1 MVSDWQKHRIIREFL
16 IPDELKDDIAYCQR
30 SLRSFVKVH
39 QYLTERCKD
48 LQEEQQT
55 LVKRYQQELE
65 AEIRAIGKEQSVL
78 VDNLTQQLK
87 VFQHRTATERHIELA
102 DDLANGYVAWVL
114 SNHCEVNGA
123 TGMCQPPH
131 KVSERLSEWQLY
143 QKYRLPDTLIP
154 VLPSIEDGSAAP
166 EEGGK
171 RAEKRIRTRPV
182 LQTSLLKPA
191 TERTATP
198 ETVIAKPKAADSL
211 TPPVTPPSPTQSVQR
226 SPSSSVSMAVK
237 TVAATPAGGGSN
249 KRKAIESSSAM
260 VESKTLRS
268 RATTNVVG
276 GPAKGGKT
284 VEPVEDTEPGDTF
297 DDSSASSVATVDG
310 TVAMKRGRSSLY
322 HALNKAKL
330 TQKTSPPNS
339 ATKGNRGVAT
349 AANTIAGGANGNGR
363 GSETAARATSVSS
376 DSSNSRSS
384 TPGSS
389 RKAVATEPPVTS
401 DDSSNERFLPPED
414 YCPPPDTIHEW
425 EQYTFLKLYGL
436 YTLEDSRLLKER
448 KNERKRR
455 SCCST
460 ERKDFHYGRYD
471 QFEQQYY
478 VLSKRRTNGNK
489 RPALLYTATTVAE
502 RCMSHR
508 KQQQQQRTGAGSWST
523 TSTEPS
529 PLLASSPEDAA
540 AAVVA
545 PTSRSESPA
554 SEPQVTDSSVAVL
567 ELNNKMCFVC
577 NEPGTN
583 DSLST
588 CVECCN
594 TYHINCHTDEKEE
607 TLEKTLPAPA
617 VLASPAEDNTDVADD
632 GTAGAADTEATAT
645 EGSSAIDDN
654 AEQILPPQ
662 RDNLCPGCFKIAAH
676 KAQLRVA

>member
-1 MVSDWQKHRIIREFL
+1 MVSDWQKHKIIQEFL
-16 IPDELKDDIAYCQR
+16 IPDELKDDIAYCQK
-30 SLRSFVKVH
+30 SLRDCVKVH

-48 LQEEQQT
+48 LQEEQKT

-78 VDNLTQQLK
+78 VANLTQQLK
-87 VFQHRTATERHIELA
+87 LFQHRTATERRIELA

-123 TGMCQPPH
+123 AGMCQPPH

-143 QKYRLPDTLIP
+143 QKYRLESIP
-154 VLPSIEDGSAAP
+154 LLPSIEDGSAAP
-166 EEGGK
+166 DEGAK
-171 RAEKRIRTRPV
+171 RAEKRLRTRPV

-198 ETVIAKPKAADSL
+198 ESVIVKPKAADSL

-237 TVAATPAGGGSN
+237 TVPATPAGGGSN
-249 KRKAIESSSAM
+249 KRKANGESSAM

-268 RATTNVVG
+268 RSTTNAVQG

-297 DDSSASSVATVDG
+297 EDSSASPVATVDV
-310 TVAMKRGRSSLY
+310 TAAVKRSRSSLY
-322 HALNKAKL
+322 QALNKAKM

-339 ATKGNRGVAT
+339 ATKSNRGMTTV
-349 AANTIAGGANGNGR
+349 AANTTAGGANGNGR
-363 GSETAARATSVSS
+363 GSEAAARATSVSS

-389 RKAVATEPPVTS
+389 RKAVAAEPPVTS
-401 DDSSNERFLPPED
+401 DDSSNDRFMPPED

-478 VLSKRRTNGNK
+478 VLSKRRNNGNK

-508 KQQQQQRTGAGSWST
+508 KQQQQQRTGGGSW
-523 TSTEPS
+523 STEPS
-529 PLLASSPEDAA
+529 PPLTSSPEDAA
-540 AAVVA
+540 AVVP

-554 SEPQVTDSSVAVL
+554 SEPQLPDTAVL
-567 ELNNKMCFVC
+567 EPDNKMCFVC
-577 NEPGTN
+577 NEPGTS
-583 DSLST
+583 DSLSA

-594 TYHINCHTDEKEE
+594 IYHINCHTGEE
-607 TLEKTLPAPA
+607 EEPLAKTLPAPPA
-617 VLASPAEDNTDVADD
+617 ALETPAENNTAAAEGV
-632 GTAGAADTEATAT
+632 TSTVAADTSVT
-645 EGSSAIDDN
+645 ESSSAIDDN
-654 AEQILPPQ
+654 VVQILQ
-662 RDNLCPGCFKIAAH
+662 RDNLCPGCFKIAAR

>member
-1 MVSDWQKHRIIREFL
+1 MVSDWQKHKIIQEFL
-16 IPDELKDDIAYCQR
+16 IPDEIKDDIAYCQR
-30 SLRSFVKVH
+30 SLRDCVKVH

-78 VDNLTQQLK
+78 VANLTQQLK
-87 VFQHRTATERHIELA
+87 LFQHRTATERRIELA

-114 SNHCEVNGA
+114 SNHCEVNAGA
-123 TGMCQPPH
+123 GMCQPPH

-143 QKYRLPDTLIP
+143 QKYRLESIP
-154 VLPSIEDGSAAP
+154 VLPSAIEDGSTTTDDGA
-166 EEGGK
+166 K
-171 RAEKRIRTRPV
+171 RAEKRLRTRPV

-198 ETVIAKPKAADSL
+198 ESVKSKAVDSL

-226 SPSSSVSMAVK
+226 SPSSGVSTAVK

-249 KRKAIESSSAM
+249 KRKATESSAM

-268 RATTNVVG
+268 RSTNAVG

-284 VEPVEDTEPGDTF
+284 VEPVEDGTEPGDTF
-297 DDSSASSVATVDG
+297 DDSSASSVATVDV
-310 TVAMKRGRSSLY
+310 TVAMKRSRSSLY
-322 HALNKAKL
+322 QALNKAKV

-339 ATKGNRGVAT
+339 ATKGNRGVANATT
-349 AANTIAGGANGNGR
+349 ATVAGGTNGNGR
-363 GSETAARATSVSS
+363 GSESAARATSVSS

-401 DDSSNERFLPPED
+401 DDSSNERFMPPED
-414 YCPPPDTIHEW
+414 YCPPPETIHEW

-508 KQQQQQRTGAGSWST
+508 KQQQQRGGGSWST

-529 PLLASSPEDAA
+529 PPLTSSPEDAA
-540 AAVVA
+540 AVV
-545 PTSRSESPA
+545 PPKSRSESPA
-554 SEPQVTDSSVAVL
+554 SEPQLADSSTAIL
-567 ELNNKMCFVC
+567 EPDNKMCFVC
-577 NEPGTN
+577 NEFGTN
-583 DSLST
+583 DSLSA

-594 TYHINCHTDEKEE
+594 IYHINCHTDEEGEK
-607 TLEKTLPAPA
+607 TPEKTLPAAALETPA
-617 VLASPAEDNTDVADD
+617 QDTAED
-632 GTAGAADTEATAT
+632 GTSTPTAAAAADATAT
-645 EGSSAIDDN
+645 EGSGAIDDN
-654 AEQILPPQ
+654 AVQILPPQ
-662 RDNLCPGCFKIAAH
+662 RDNLCPGCFKLAAR

>member
-1 MVSDWQKHRIIREFL
+1 MVSDWQKQKIIQEFL
-16 IPDELKDDIAYCQR
+16 IPEELKDDIAYCQK
-30 SLRSFVKVH
+30 SLRDCVKVH
-39 QYLTERCKD
+39 QYFTERCKD
-48 LQEEQQT
+48 LQEEQQA

-78 VDNLTQQLK
+78 VADLTQRLK
-87 VFQHRTATERHIELA
+87 QFQHRTATERHIELA
-102 DDLANGYVAWVL
+102 DDLANGYVSWVL
-114 SNHCEVNGA
+114 SNHCEVNAGA
-123 TGMCQPPH
+123 GMCQPPH

-143 QKYRLPDTLIP
+143 QKYRLESIP
-154 VLPSIEDGSAAP
+154 VLQSIEDDSSAP
-166 EEGGK
+166 DGGAK
-171 RAEKRIRTRPV
+171 RTEKRLRTRPV

-198 ETVIAKPKAADSL
+198 ENVIVKPKVADSL

-226 SPSSSVSMAVK
+226 SPSSSVMPVK
-237 TVAATPAGGGSN
+237 TVAATPAGGGSS
-249 KRKAIESSSAM
+249 KRKAIESSTM

-268 RATTNVVG
+268 RSTNVAAG
-276 GPAKGGKT
+276 SPRGGKS
-284 VEPVEDTEPGDTF
+284 VEPAENTEPVDTL
-297 DDSSASSVATVDG
+297 DESSASPVATVDAT
-310 TVAMKRGRSSLY
+310 TVTAAMKRSRSSLY
-322 HALNKAKL
+322 QALNKAKL
-330 TQKTSPPNS
+330 SQKTSPPNS
-339 ATKGNRGVAT
+339 ATKSNRGVTSANAT
-349 AANTIAGGANGNGR
+349 AASGNGR

-389 RKAVATEPPVTS
+389 RKAVAAEPPVTS

-414 YCPPPDTIHEW
+414 YCPPPNTIHEW

-508 KQQQQQRTGAGSWST
+508 KQQRTGGGSWST
-523 TSTEPS
+523 ASTAPS
-529 PLLASSPEDAA
+529 PPLTSSPEDAA
-540 AAVVA
+540 AVVPA
-545 PTSRSESPA
+545 LSRSESPA
-554 SEPQVTDSSVAVL
+554 SEPVADSSTAVL
-567 ELNNKMCFVC
+567 ELDNKRCFVC
-577 NEPGTN
+577 NEPGTS
-583 DSLST
+583 DSLSA

-594 TYHINCHTDEKEE
+594 IYHINCHTEADEE
-607 TLEKTLPAPA
+607 TLEKTSPAPA
-617 VLASPAEDNTDVADD
+617 FETPAEDNTDPADD
-632 GTAGAADTEATAT
+632 GTSTAAGASAA
-645 EGSSAIDDN
+645 EGSSANDDN
-654 AEQILPPQ
+654 VVQILPPQ
-662 RDNLCPGCFKIAAH
+662 RDNLCPSCFKIATR
-676 KAQLRVA
+676 KAQLRGVA

>member
-1 MVSDWQKHRIIREFL
+1 MVSDWQKHKIIQEFL
-16 IPDELKDDIAYCQR
+16 IPDEDKDDIAYCQR
-30 SLRSFVKVH
+30 SLRDCVKVH

-48 LQEEQQT
+48 LHEEQQT
-55 LVKRYQQELE
+55 LVKQYQQELE
-65 AEIRAIGKEQSVL
+65 AEILAIGKEQSV
-78 VDNLTQQLK
+78 VVAHLTKRLK
-87 VFQHRTATERHIELA
+87 EFQHNTAKERKIELA

-114 SNHCEVNGA
+114 SNHCEVNGNP
-123 TGMCQPPH
+123 GLCQSPH
-131 KVSERLSEWQLY
+131 KVSERLSEWQLF
-143 QKYRLPDTLIP
+143 QKYRVESIP
-154 VLPSIEDGSAAP
+154 LSQSNEDGSAVTDD
-166 EEGGK
+166 GTK
-171 RAEKRIRTRPV
+171 RAEKRLRTRPV

-198 ETVIAKPKAADSL
+198 ESVIVKPKAADAL

-226 SPSSSVSMAVK
+226 SPSSSAMGVK
-237 TVAATPAGGGSN
+237 TVAATPASGGSN
-249 KRKAIESSSAM
+249 KRKAIESSAT
-260 VESKTLRS
+260 VESKILRS
-268 RATTNVVG
+268 RSAIVG
-276 GPAKGGKT
+276 GPSKGGKT
-284 VEPVEDTEPGDTF
+284 VEPLEETEPGDTF
-297 DDSSASSVATVDG
+297 DDSSASSVATDTA
-310 TVAMKRGRSSLY
+310 TVTAAMKRSRSSLY
-322 HALNKAKL
+322 QALNKAKL

-339 ATKGNRGVAT
+339 ATKSNRGVPTAATTAT
-349 AANTIAGGANGNGR
+349 AGANGNGR
-363 GSETAARATSVSS
+363 GNETAGRATSVSS

-389 RKAVATEPPVTS
+389 RKVAATEPPVTS

-414 YCPPPDTIHEW
+414 YCPPPDTVHEW

-508 KQQQQQRTGAGSWST
+508 KQQQQQRGGGGSWST

-529 PLLASSPEDAA
+529 PPLASSTEDVAA
-540 AAVVA
+540 IV
-545 PTSRSESPA
+545 PPMSRSESPA
-554 SEPQVTDSSVAVL
+554 SEPVADSSTTIL
-567 ELNNKMCFVC
+567 EPDNKICLVC
-577 NEPGTN
+577 NEPGTS
-583 DSLST
+583 DSLSA

-594 TYHINCHTDEKEE
+594 FYHINCHTDEKEE
-607 TLEKTLPAPA
+607 TLEKTLPPPA
-617 VLASPAEDNTDVADD
+617 LETPAEDNTIAAGDD
-632 GTAGAADTEATAT
+632 TSTAAAAVTAG
-645 EGSSAIDDN
+645 SSSSSKIDDN
-654 AEQILPPQ
+654 AVQILPPQ
-662 RDNLCPGCFKIAAH
+662 RDNLCPGCFKIAR